1 MAADKKSFL
10 KKVVVLHDTR
20 EQKNTHILEEFDRMG
35 IVHQE
40 RKLDFGDYSFMAEE
54 RDFSLSCVIERKAH
68 IDELY
73 GNLIADRGRLEK
85 ELDAASRLSCQ
96 FVLMMEN
103 CSDME
108 ELKNHIVPD
117 WQMKAQNRKQ
127 QETGAFCAVT
137 LHSWQCGNR
146 YKFRTVFVQNPK
158 DSAARILE
166 EFYYFWRNYK
176 LLTASRRNRG

>member
-10 KKVVVLHDTR
+10 QKVTILHDSR
-20 EQKNTHILEEFDRMG
+20 EQKNAHILDELDRLG
-35 IVHQE
+35 ISHRE
-40 RKLDFGDYSFMAEE
+40 RKLDFGDYSFLAEE
-54 RDFSLSCVIERKAH
+54 RDFSLSCVIERKAS

-85 ELDAASRLSCQ
+85 ELDAASRLACQ
-96 FVLMMEN
+96 FVLLMEN
-103 CSDME
+103 CSGME
-108 ELKNHIVPD
+108 VLREYLVPD

-127 QETGAFCAVT
+127 RETGAFCAAT

-146 YKFRTVFVQNPK
+146 YRFRTVFVE
-158 DSAARILE
+158 DSSQTAARMLE

-176 LLTASRRNRG
+176 LLTASRRNRT